1 MNNSLYVKYGSEG
14 FKMAVSVMKKMD
26 IASEIPEGAVIG
38 IKPNLVVAKPS
49 ASGATTDPEI
59 IEGIIHYLKE
69 NNHNNIIILEGSWVG
84 DKTDRA
90 FRICGYDKIAEKYGI
105 ELIDLQKDK
114 STSVKV
120 KDLTLFVCQKA
131 LSVNYMI
138 NVPVLKGHCQTR
150 MTVSLKNMKGCIPNS
165 EKRRYHTLGIHK
177 PVAYLNKVMKSD
189 LIIVDGI
196 IGDLD
201 YEEGGTP
208 VNMNRIIAGK
218 DPVLIDS
225 YCAALMGIP
234 VEEIEYIS
242 IAEKLGIG
250 NLYKENTEIIEI
262 NKSREVSFEHKH
274 LTSVNFSKY
283 VTEKS
288 ACSACFAGLV
298 HALSRIREKDEL
310 DKLSKKIYI
319 GQYFKH
325 KKAGNGSIGIGD
337 CCRHFDIHVPGC
349 PPKAIDIIK
358 EIKKHP

>member
-1 MNNSLYVKYGSEG
+1 MEKSIYIKYGSDG
-14 FKMAVSVMKKMD
+14 FEMARSLMKHMN
-26 IASEIPEGAVIG
+26 IASEIPENALIG

-49 ASGATTDPEI
+49 ASGATTDPQI
-59 IEGIIHYLKE
+59 IDGIISYLKE
-69 NNHNNIIILEGSWVG
+69 NGHSNIIILEGSWVG
-84 DKTDRA
+84 DKTSRA
-90 FRICGYDKIAEKYGI
+90 FKICGYNKIAEKHGI
-105 ELIDLQKDK
+105 ELVDLQNDPG
-114 STSVKV
+114 TAVKV

-131 LSVNYMI
+131 IAVDYMI
-138 NVPVLKGHCQTR
+138 NVPVLKGHCQTK

-177 PVAYLNKVMKSD
+177 PVAYLNKILKTD

-208 VNMNRIIAGK
+208 VNMNRMIAGR
-218 DPVLIDS
+218 DPVLVDS
-225 YCAALMGIP
+225 YCASLMGY
-234 VEEIEYIS
+234 EKSDIEYIKL
-242 IAEKLGIG
+242 AEQLEIG
-250 NLYKENTEIIEI
+250 SSDYENADIIEI

-298 HALSRIREKDEL
+298 HALSRIREKGEL
-310 DKLSKKIYI
+310 ESLETKIYI
-319 GQYFKH
+319 GQYYKH
-325 KKAGNGSIGIGD
+325 KKSSGQSVGIGD
-337 CCRHFDIHVPGC
+337 CCRHFDNYVPGC

-358 EIKKHP
+358 KLKNS